1 MRFMAV
7 NKKRSSRTG
16 RDDRFIPRRLNI
28 LFGLVI
34 LLFTILIARLADMQ
48 IVNSDFYTNK
58 LATVSKK
65 IISTSS
71 VRGQIYDA
79 KGTPLV
85 ENRVEQV
92 VAFTRSNKISA
103 QEMKEIANKLLQ
115 WVGVSEVD
123 LSKRDKADYYLADQ
137 EVYRSVV
144 EGLPDDKRYDAD
156 GNNLS
161 ESIVYSNA
169 VDSLTDE
176 QLVYSEEESKAIELF
191 TQMNAAAYFE
201 TVNLVTNAL
210 TAEQVAQIAAHE
222 EELPGISTTNSWNRE
237 VLSTS
242 LGSIIG
248 TVTSQK
254 AGLPEEDAEEYLA
267 KGYLP
272 NDRVGTA
279 YLEKQY
285 EEVLQGQRE
294 KKEINLDRNGN
305 VESITTI
312 QEGSKGNNIK
322 LTIDLAFQDGVNAI
336 LKRHFDS
343 ELATGSALYSDGI
356 YAVAL
361 EPSTGAVL
369 AMSGYSHAK
378 GTGEVKEDALGT
390 ITSVF
395 VPGSIV
401 KGATISAG
409 WENGVIQGNQVVLDE
424 PIQFAGSAPIKSW
437 YAAYGNYSISATDA
451 LEFSSNV
458 YMVKIA
464 LGLLGQSYTPGMY
477 LNDGEVLEQAMS
489 KLRTTFGEY
498 GLGSATGIDLPLEST
513 GFLPEDYSA
522 ANFITNA
529 FGQFDNYTPMQ
540 MAQYAATVA
549 NGGTRISPHLVEGIY
564 GNNDQGGLGELIETV
579 TGKEMN
585 KVNISAEEMALVQQG
600 FYQVVN
606 GSGSLITGRSIGIG
620 AAVPISAKTGTAET
634 FVTTSSG
641 SVVEAVNTNI
651 VAYAPSTNPKIAVAV
666 VLPTLTN
673 LNSSTS
679 KTIVTEIINLY
690 HSLYPMN

>member
-1 MRFMAV
+1 M
-7 NKKRSSRTG
+7 NKKRSSRPG

-48 IVNSDFYTNK
+48 IVNRDFYTNK
-58 LATVSKK
+58 LATASKK

-191 TQMNAAAYFE
+191 TQMNTAAYFE

-210 TAEQVAQIAAHE
+210 TAEQVAQIATHE

-267 KGYLP
+267 KGYSP

-361 EPSTGAVL
+361 NPSTGAVL

-522 ANFITNA
+522 ANFITNT

-620 AAVPISAKTGTAET
+620 AAVPISAKTGRAET

-679 KTIVTEIINLY
+679 QTIVTEIINLY